1 MKNLA
6 KRPDT
11 SFKRREDDDLRRVSI
26 DNIQEYMDV
35 LYEDDYDKKIRGA
48 RSILYLLTEPA
59 HICDLLEKESLFGL
73 LSRTLREDHKKNM
86 ELSIYLLCIFF
97 TYSSYSEFHP
107 MLMEYSIG
115 DTCVK
120 ILEFQLAKYIIRK
133 QELASQELKLKK
145 TAPKEYEKEQ
155 SRFFFMVKK
164 QDRILRIC
172 FNILINLA
180 EETKIEKKMV
190 KRDIVSLLVKN
201 LDRSNIN
208 LIVIILLFLKK
219 LSIYDE
225 NKNQMIKMNVIN
237 EFNRLFLLILDCSIS
252 IMS

>member
-1 MKNLA
+1 MNNNKM
-6 KRPDT
+6 KRPET
-11 SFKRREDDDLRRVSI
+11 SFKRREEDDLRKVSLG
-26 DNIQEYMDV
+26 NIQEYMDL
-35 LYEDDYDKKIRGA
+35 LYEDNYEKKIRGA
-48 RSILYLLTEPA
+48 RSILYLMTEPA
-59 HICDLLEKESLFGL
+59 NVCHLLEQESLMEL
-73 LSRTLREDHKKNM
+73 LSRTLREEYKKNM
-86 ELSIYLLCIFF
+86 ELSIYLLCVFF

-107 MLMEYSIG
+107 MLSEFSIG

-133 QELASQELKLKK
+133 QELVAQELKLKK
-145 TAPKEYEKEQ
+145 NSPKDYEKEL

-180 EETKIEKKMV
+180 EEVKIEKKMV
-190 KRDIVSLLVKN
+190 KRDIVGLLVKN

-219 LSIYDE
+219 LSIYDV
-225 NKNQMIKMNVIN
+225 NKNQMIKSNIIN
-237 EFNRLFLLILDCSIS
+237 EFNK
-252 IMS
+252 